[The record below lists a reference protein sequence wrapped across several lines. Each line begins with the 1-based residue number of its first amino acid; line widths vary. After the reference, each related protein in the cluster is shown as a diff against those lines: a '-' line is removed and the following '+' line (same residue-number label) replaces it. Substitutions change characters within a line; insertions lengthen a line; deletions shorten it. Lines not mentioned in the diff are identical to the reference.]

1 MALEITE
8 PMAPTMEFDLE
19 HEEIVLNSV
28 AQAEKAASSKLSSYE
43 ALPLTELDDE
53 AIRTIA
59 TSADFSTLCA
69 RSNQVGIMVRG
80 FRVYFEKYKPIVA
93 AMKEKLCAPRGS
105 HRKTEINGREYTWAS
120 YCEEVYGVSYQ
131 WVQRLLNGDYLAVRN
146 EDAVEEVKS
155 ASDEAVDTE
164 VRQTD
169 EKKPSKKD
177 LIIADLKKRN
187 DNLHQQV
194 EELVFKLRHIN
205 DDKPQ
210 PNVDTS
216 ISDTILA
223 SAVAKH
229 EAQVAQEPCEADM
242 DEDGFGFVTD
252 YFEPIIQP
260 EYFASELD
268 RLVRHCNMQAHIK
281 TVLVEAPAATEGL

>member
-1 MALEITE
+1 
-8 PMAPTMEFDLE
+8 MAPIIDVDLE
-19 HEEIVLNSV
+19 NEDITLNSV
-28 AQAEKAASSKLSSYE
+28 AQAEEAASSKLSSYE
-43 ALPLTELDDE
+43 ALPLAELDDE

-59 TSADFSTLCA
+59 TSADFSTLCV

-105 HRKTEINGREYTWAS
+105 HKKTKINGREYTWAS
-120 YCEEVYGVSYQ
+120 YCEEIYGVSYQ
-131 WVQRLLNGDYLAVRN
+131 WVQRLLNGDYLPVKN
-146 EDAVEEVKS
+146 EDAVELVRS

-164 VRQTD
+164 VHETVG
-169 EKKPSKKD
+169 KKPSKKD

-216 ISDTILA
+216 MAGAILA

-229 EAQVAQEPCEADM
+229 QAQVETEADL
-242 DEDGFGFVTD
+242 DDDGFGFVTD

-260 EYFASELD
+260 LSFASELD
-268 RLVRHCNMQAHIK
+268 RIIRHCNMQAHIK
-281 TVLVEAPAATEGL
+281 TVMVEQADAAEGL